1 MLYTS
6 VNDRTFL
13 ITIIELLVG
22 AVLELEKQMRY

>member
-13 ITIIELLVG
+13 ITIKELLVG